1 MVTRK
6 QIWDTFD
13 EWEGKEKGSS
23 YGNYEKALKSMGIKI
38 KKCKKKPACRRKVM
52 KLLKEKA

>member
-1 MVTRK
+1 MRTK
-6 QIWDTFD
+6 NDPLWI
-13 EWEGKEKGSS
+13 EKFKRMMKDQVDDKMSRTTTTI
-23 YGNYEKALKSMGIKI
+23 KKKI